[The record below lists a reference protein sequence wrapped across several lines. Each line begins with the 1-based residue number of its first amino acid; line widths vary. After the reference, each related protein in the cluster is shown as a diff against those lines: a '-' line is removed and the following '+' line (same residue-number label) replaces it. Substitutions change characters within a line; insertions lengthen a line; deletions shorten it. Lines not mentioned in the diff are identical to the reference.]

1 MVIKGGFFFIVAS
14 VKECGLDEK
23 GLLINGN

>member
-1 MVIKGGFFFIVAS
+1 MVIKGEIFFIVAS
-14 VKECGLDEK
+14 IKECGLDEK